1 MASEQIEAGCCSDS
15 EESFTEEF
23 GTINP
28 SSKKNWFLV
37 TVVGPE
43 GFPQKA
49 NVLAVKI
56 RGGFATIE
64 EAQSRC
70 DWIAANE
77 DNMTDICIIPSD
89 TFCPFPSRG
98 TEDVATVNRILEVY
112 KKEMNDYQD
121 RRRARIEMI
130 KQGKEENLEKEYE
143 KAKTESLPSFDEA
156 GGKSRKLSK
165 SESRSYRQLHAK
177 PDSSKIPGQNFAVI
191 TVIVHKEGTKKTVL
205 LKVIDA
211 VEDEDMGNAIAKA
224 RTESQGDYDA
234 DCVSMYEY
242 LPYPPPPGSV
252 RFNYSN
258 EQMQAT
264 MDDFYGRLEA
274 DGHRVHGSKEWNES
288 RSKRVQSALIP
299 DLDAVTGDPEKNVN
313 VGTRTYTDED
323 FTFAPKEGTEESRL
337 YREQQS
343 LKHQNNNQN
352 LEIVNEE
359 ASEETPEETPEDPE
373 YCP

>member
-1 MASEQIEAGCCSDS
+1 MASAQVEAGECSGS
-15 EESFTEEF
+15 EESFAEESF

-28 SSKKNWFLV
+28 VSKKSWFLV

-43 GFPQKA
+43 GFPQRA

-56 RGGFATIE
+56 RGGFATVE
-64 EAQSRC
+64 DAQARC
-70 DWIAANE
+70 DWIAAND
-77 DNMTDICIIPSD
+77 DNMTDICIIPGD

-98 TEDVATVNRILEVY
+98 HEDVATVERILAVY
-112 KKEMNDYQD
+112 KKEMGDYQD
-121 RRRARIEMI
+121 RRRERIEMI
-130 KQGKEENLEKEYE
+130 KQGREENLEKEYE

-165 SESRSYRQLHAK
+165 SESKSYRQLQAK
-177 PDSSKIPGQNFAVI
+177 PDSGKIAGQNFAVV
-191 TVIVHKEGTKKTVL
+191 TVIVHKEGSKKTVL
-205 LKVIDA
+205 LKVIDT
-211 VEDEDMGNAIAKA
+211 VEDEDIGNAIAKA
-224 RTESQGDYDA
+224 CTESHGDFDA
-234 DCVSMYEY
+234 DCVSMYEF

-274 DGHRVHGSKEWNES
+274 DGHKVHGSREWNES

-299 DLDAVTGDPEKNVN
+299 DLDAVTGDPEHNSN
-313 VGTRTYTDED
+313 IGTKKFSNEE
-323 FTFAPKEGTEESRL
+323 FTFAPKEGTEESTL

-343 LKHQNNNQN
+343 IKQSTN
-352 LEIVNEE
+352 LERVQ
-359 ASEETPEETPEDPE
+359 EETPEDPE
-373 YCP
+373 YSPTK